1 MYCAMLRKHEPLR
14 RWIMANSAN
23 AVSTEGLTFLEDGEV
38 LYDDLYLLSETDEK
52 GIVTYAS
59 DSFLKIANMRR
70 EDIIGQ
76 PHNIVR
82 HPEMPRAAFKS
93 LWDDVQAKG
102 FWTGY
107 VKNARKGG
115 GHYWVYATVLRSV
128 DKNGNVKYVSIRVKP
143 SREDIKKA
151 EELYATLD

>member
-1 MYCAMLRKHEPLR
+1 
-14 RWIMANSAN
+14 MAKDEE
-23 AVSTEGLTFLEDGEV
+23 VSSEGLTFLEDGEV

-52 GIVTYAS
+52 GIVSYAS
-59 DSFLKIANMRR
+59 DSFLRIANMTRA
-70 EDIIGQ
+70 DLIGQ
-76 PHNIVR
+76 PHNVVR

-107 VKNARKGG
+107 VKNSRKGG
-115 GHYWVYATVLRSV
+115 GFYWVYATVLRST
-128 DKNGNVKYVSIRVKP
+128 DKNGNVKYVSIRIKP
-143 SREDIKKA
+143 SREDIRKV

>member
-1 MYCAMLRKHEPLR
+1 VSKNNTN
-14 RWIMANSAN
+14 I
-23 AVSTEGLTFLEDGEV
+23 STEGLTFLDDGEV
-38 LYDDLYLLSETDEK
+38 LYSDLYLLSETDEK
-52 GIVTYAS
+52 GIVLYAS
-59 DSFLKIANMRR
+59 ESFLKIANLTS
-70 EDIIGQ
+70 EEILGQ

-82 HPEMPRAAFKS
+82 HPDMPRAAFKS
-93 LWDDVQAKG
+93 LWDDVQSKG

-115 GHYWVYATVLRSV
+115 GHYWVYATVLRSI
-128 DKNGNVKYVSIRVKP
+128 DKNGNTKYVSIRVKP

>member
-1 MYCAMLRKHEPLR
+1 
-14 RWIMANSAN
+14 MAKSDN
-23 AVSTEGLTFLEDGEV
+23 AIDTEGLTFLEDGEV

-59 DSFLKIANMRR
+59 KSFLRIANMT
-70 EDIIGQ
+70 EAELLGQ
-76 PHNIVR
+76 PHNVVR
-82 HPEMPRAAFKS
+82 HPDMPRAAFKS
-93 LWDDVQAKG
+93 LWDDVQEKG
-102 FWTGY
+102 FWTGF

-115 GHYWVYATVLRSV
+115 GFYWVYATVLRSV

-143 SREDIKKA
+143 SREDIKKS

>member
-1 MYCAMLRKHEPLR
+1 MLKNNNDL
-14 RWIMANSAN
+14 
-23 AVSTEGLTFLEDGEV
+23 STEGLTFLEDGEV

-52 GIVTYAS
+52 GIVEYAS
-59 DSFLKIANMRR
+59 DSFLKIAGMRAD
-70 EDIIGQ
+70 EILGQ

-82 HPEMPRAAFKS
+82 HPEMPRAAFRS
-93 LWDDVQAKG
+93 LWKDVQSKG

-128 DKNGNVKYVSIRVKP
+128 DKNGKTKYVSIRVKP
-143 SREDIKKA
+143 SREDVKKA
-151 EELYATLD
+151 QELYATLD

>member
-1 MYCAMLRKHEPLR
+1 
-14 RWIMANSAN
+14 MAKSKD
-23 AVSTEGLTFLEDGEV
+23 VLDPEGLTFLDDGEV
-38 LYDDLYLLSETDEK
+38 LYSSLYLLSETDEK
-52 GIVTYAS
+52 GIITYAS
-59 DSFLKIANMRR
+59 DSFMQIANM
-70 EDIIGQ
+70 DQTDLYGQ
-76 PHNIVR
+76 PHNVVR

-115 GHYWVYATVLRSV
+115 GFYWVYATVLRSV
-128 DKNGNVKYVSIRVKP
+128 DKNGNTKYVSIRVKP
-143 SREDIKKA
+143 SREDIRRS

>member
-1 MYCAMLRKHEPLR
+1 MSKNE
-14 RWIMANSAN
+14 I
-23 AVSTEGLTFLEDGEV
+23 STEGLTFLDDGEV
-38 LYDDLYLLSETDEK
+38 LYDDLYLLSETDER
-52 GIVTYAS
+52 GIVSYAS

-70 EDIIGQ
+70 VDLIGQ

-82 HPEMPRAAFKS
+82 HPDMPRAAFKS
-93 LWDDVQAKG
+93 LWDDVQSKG

-107 VKNARKGG
+107 VKNSRSGG

-128 DKNGNVKYVSIRVKP
+128 DKSGNTKYVSIRVKP

-151 EELYATLD
+151 SELYSTLD